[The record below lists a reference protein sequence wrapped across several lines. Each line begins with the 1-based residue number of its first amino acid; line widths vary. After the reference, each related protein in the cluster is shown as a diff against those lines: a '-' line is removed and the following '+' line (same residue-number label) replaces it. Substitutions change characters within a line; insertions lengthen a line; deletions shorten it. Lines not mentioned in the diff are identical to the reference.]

1 MGNYVDFS
9 KCIPMSA
16 LIAENGSA
24 KNILRH
30 TVEKDGM
37 SMTFHSLVF
46 ANGTKVPFSK
56 SLNEHLAAGGKI
68 QSLDQLGKSAEFD
81 CLVRMGAP
89 EEECSLADFI
99 G

>member
-1 MGNYVDFS
+1 MSNYVDFN
-9 KCIPMSA
+9 KCQTMA
-16 LIAENGSA
+16 QLTAENGSA

-30 TVEKDGM
+30 TVEKDGV

-56 SLNEHLAAGGKI
+56 SLNEYLAAGGKI
-68 QSLDQLGKSAEFD
+68 QSLDQLGKSAEFG